1 MPRSHP
7 SLMRDRAQRLC
18 ETEPAEAL
26 KAARHIQDP
35 WFGCQALSW
44 VGRYW
49 ADAKFVEILQEA
61 VEVAARASDPYQTVG
76 ASAWPVRA
84 LLERGAPAAAIAR
97 RTLPLAREIENL
109 GSRSEALM
117 LLFQAALPYEK
128 AVWGPVLDELILASE
143 PVLNWRQRRNFQS
156 VVQLLLGRDAE
167 LADAS
172 AARVS
177 DQALRRLADK
187 ALEAGTAIPPRPF
200 FLTRRTSSSSKL

>member
-1 MPRSHP
+1 
-7 SLMRDRAQRLC
+7 
-18 ETEPAEAL
+18 
-26 KAARHIQDP
+26 
-35 WFGCQALSW
+35 
-44 VGRYW
+44 
-49 ADAKFVEILQEA
+49 
-61 VEVAARASDPYQTVG
+61 
-76 ASAWPVRA
+76 
-84 LLERGAPAAAIAR
+84 
-97 RTLPLAREIENL
+97 
-109 GSRSEALM
+109 M